1 MNSDKTLFCKKDC
14 RRLYVNMTTMAIK
27 KKKQEKEQIRIYTT
41 AGTINLPIKI

>member
-1 MNSDKTLFCKKDC
+1 MNSDKTLFCKK
-14 RRLYVNMTTMAIK
+14 RLSPLLCKHDNHGNK

>member
-27 KKKQEKEQIRIYTT
+27 KKETRKRTNK
-41 AGTINLPIKI
+41 NLYNSRNHKSAD